1 VNNEMSTIL
10 AKQAIQETVII
21 SRTWLK
27 SNIGDSTESSLG
39 MERQCRKPDI
49 AAGKRRKLVNLRKPN
64 RWPLTY
70 RLCRKML

>member
-1 VNNEMSTIL
+1 MCAIRAMQV
-10 AKQAIQETVII
+10 IQETVII
-21 SRTWLK
+21 SRTRLK

-39 MERQCRKPDI
+39 MERQSRKLDI

-64 RWPLTY
+64 RWPLSY